1 MPLVLTTT
9 SYCLG
14 AISAKSAWK
23 IAYFRGV
30 NAALLAK
37 SSHQH
42 GAMISVGLSEFQ
54 VQPYIDQLAG
64 KVSDGILSVACINS
78 HRNVTLSGD
87 DDQVNAIELKLKSE
101 GIFARK
107 LFVDVAYHSPHM
119 QAIARDYSLSIQKL
133 EKGHSAPG
141 AVMVSSVTGQRV
153 TADDLSTP
161 DYWVDNMISPVRF
174 SAAVGQLCARS
185 TQGTRKKLDCS
196 HRDRPVVNLLIEIGP
211 HSALQGPIRDILSE
225 LPGGA
230 SISYT
235 SALKRRQPALDSIL
249 NSLGQLFCLG
259 YPVDLRKVNRLSKEA
274 NKQPRLLHD
283 LPEYPFDHSQRYW
296 GESRISKRLR
306 LNPQAKLDLL
316 GKPAPDWNP
325 FEAKWRNFIRV
336 SEMPWVEDHVVS

>member
-1 MPLVLTTT
+1 
-9 SYCLG
+9 
-14 AISAKSAWK
+14 
-23 IAYFRGV
+23 
-30 NAALLAK
+30 
-37 SSHQH
+37 
-42 GAMISVGLSEFQ
+42 MISVGLSEFQ

-64 KVSDGILSVACINS
+64 KFSDGVLSVACINS

-87 DDQVNAIELKLKSE
+87 VNQVNALELKLKSE

-107 LFVDVAYHSPHM
+107 LVVDVAYHSPHM

-133 EKGHSAPG
+133 EKGYPAPSA
-141 AVMVSSVTGQRV
+141 VMMVSSVTGLRV
-153 TADDLSTP
+153 TGDELSAP
-161 DYWVDNMISPVRF
+161 DYWVDNMISPVKF

-196 HRDRPVVNLLIEIGP
+196 HRNRPVVNVLIEIGP

-235 SALKRRQPALDSIL
+235 SVLLRQQPALHSIL
-249 NSLGQLFCLG
+249 SSLGQLFCLG
-259 YPVDLRKVNRLSKEA
+259 YPVDLGKVNRLSNET
-274 NKQPRLLHD
+274 NKRPRLLHD

-296 GESRISKRLR
+296 EESRVSTRLR
-306 LNPQAKLDLL
+306 LHPQTKLDLL

>member
-1 MPLVLTTT
+1 M
-9 SYCLG
+9 
-14 AISAKSAWK
+14 
-23 IAYFRGV
+23 
-30 NAALLAK
+30 LAE
-37 SSHQH
+37 SGHQN

-64 KVSDGILSVACINS
+64 KFSDGVLSVACINS

-87 DDQVNAIELKLKSE
+87 ANQVNAIELKLKSE

-107 LFVDVAYHSPHM
+107 LVVDVAYHSPHM

-133 EKGHSAPG
+133 EKGHPALG
-141 AVMVSSVTGQRV
+141 AVMMVSSVTGQRV
-153 TADDLSTP
+153 TGDDLSAP
-161 DYWVDNMISPVRF
+161 GYWVDNMISPVRF

-196 HRDRPVVNLLIEIGP
+196 HRDRPIVNILIEIGP
-211 HSALQGPIRDILSE
+211 HSALQGPIRDVLSE
-225 LPGGA
+225 LPGSA

-235 SALKRRQPALDSIL
+235 SVLLRRQPALHSML
-249 NSLGQLFCLG
+249 SSLGQLFCLG
-259 YPVDLRKVNRLSKEA
+259 YPVDLGRVNCLSKET
-274 NKQPRLLHD
+274 NKRPRLLHD
-283 LPEYPFDHSQRYW
+283 LPEYPFDRSQRYW
-296 GESRISKRLR
+296 EESRVSKRLR
-306 LNPQAKLDLL
+306 LHPQTKLDLL

>member
-1 MPLVLTTT
+1 
-9 SYCLG
+9 
-14 AISAKSAWK
+14 
-23 IAYFRGV
+23 
-30 NAALLAK
+30 
-37 SSHQH
+37 
-42 GAMISVGLSEFQ
+42 MISVGLSEFQ
-54 VQPYIDQLAG
+54 VQPYIDQLAEEFG
-64 KVSDGILSVACINS
+64 DGVLSVACINS

-87 DDQVNAIELKLKSE
+87 VDQVNAIELKLKSE

-107 LFVDVAYHSPHM
+107 IVVDVAYHSPHM
-119 QAIARDYSLSIQKL
+119 QAIARDYGLSIQKL
-133 EKGHSAPG
+133 EKGHSTPG
-141 AVMVSSVTGQRV
+141 AVIMVSSVTGQRV
-153 TADDLSTP
+153 TGDDLSAP

-185 TQGTRKKLDCS
+185 AQGTRKKLDCS
-196 HRDRPVVNLLIEIGP
+196 HRNRPVVNLLIEIGP

-235 SALKRRQPALDSIL
+235 SVLKRRHPALHSIL

-259 YPVDLRKVNRLSKEA
+259 YPVDLGKVNRLSKAA
-274 NKQPRLLHD
+274 NKRPRLLHD

-296 GESRISKRLR
+296 EESRISKRLR
-306 LNPQAKLDLL
+306 LHPQAKLDLL

-336 SEMPWVEDHVVS
+336 SEMPWVEDHVVSESPYPYPIAGKTS

>member
-1 MPLVLTTT
+1 
-9 SYCLG
+9 
-14 AISAKSAWK
+14 
-23 IAYFRGV
+23 
-30 NAALLAK
+30 
-37 SSHQH
+37 
-42 GAMISVGLSEFQ
+42 MISVGLSEFQ

-64 KVSDGILSVACINS
+64 KFSDGVLSVACINS

-87 DDQVNAIELKLKSE
+87 ANQVNAIELKLKSE

-107 LFVDVAYHSPHM
+107 LVVDVAYHSPHM

-133 EKGHSAPG
+133 EKGHPALG
-141 AVMVSSVTGQRV
+141 AVMMVSSVTGQRV
-153 TADDLSTP
+153 TGDDLSAP
-161 DYWVDNMISPVRF
+161 GYWVDNMISPVRF

-196 HRDRPVVNLLIEIGP
+196 HRDRPIVNMLIEIGP
-211 HSALQGPIRDILSE
+211 HSALQGPIRDGLSE

-235 SALKRRQPALDSIL
+235 SVLLRRQPALHSML
-249 NSLGQLFCLG
+249 SSLGQLFCLG
-259 YPVDLRKVNRLSKEA
+259 YPVDLGRVNCLSKET
-274 NKQPRLLHD
+274 NKRPRLLHD
-283 LPEYPFDHSQRYW
+283 LPEYPFDRSQRYW
-296 GESRISKRLR
+296 EESRVSKRLR
-306 LNPQAKLDLL
+306 LHPQAKLDLL